1 MVTNLPVPYDRPNQ
15 EKALGA
21 FSAIMSL
28 CVDIRFKLYLT
39 LVAPTSGCVGAPAAE
54 DAEDGEK
61 DGEEDEAA
69 HAHAEEDDQ
78 LLPGHRGQ
86 CVQHAARP
94 SCSGL
99 LTPACSW

>member
-1 MVTNLPVPYDRPNQ
+1 MIMNL
-15 EKALGA
+15 
-21 FSAIMSL
+21 
-28 CVDIRFKLYLT
+28 RFKLYFYWT
-39 LVAPTSGCVGAPAAE
+39 LVAPTSGCVGPPAAE

-69 HAHAEEDDQ
+69 HTHAQEDDQ
-78 LLPGHRGQ
+78 LLPRHRGQ
-86 CVQHAARP
+86 CVQHAALP